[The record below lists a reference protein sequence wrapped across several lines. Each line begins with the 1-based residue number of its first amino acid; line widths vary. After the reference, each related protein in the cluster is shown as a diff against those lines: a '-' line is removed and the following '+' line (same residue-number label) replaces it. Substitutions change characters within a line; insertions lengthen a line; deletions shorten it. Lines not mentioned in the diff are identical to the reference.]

1 MAILTKFYD
10 KDTRTDKVW
19 YESSNIYYS
28 EFVENEFDN
37 KGQLY
42 VVFKNGA
49 KYQYKD
55 VDMPTDYLIFKKGGL
70 DGSNGKAL
78 NAYIKPKYE
87 FEKLDVVNIE
97 LLEEERQRIEEANKP
112 TQEEIKKQDVY
123 FISGHRNIT
132 PEEFSF
138 NYELAIGAVLNEN
151 PDALF
156 VVGDYYGVDIMAQ
169 NYLLDV
175 EKVNPEHVFVY
186 HMFDKPRNANPKVV
200 NFCGGYTSDE
210 ERDAAMTAA
219 STSDIAFVR
228 DHTKLS
234 GTAQNILRRHRFFIK
249 KENQ

>member
-19 YESSNIYYS
+19 YNSSNIYYS

-49 KYQYKD
+49 KYLYKD

-87 FEKLDVVNIE
+87 FEKKEVVDVNV
-97 LLEEERQRIEEANKP
+97 LEEERKRIESVLNDTK
-112 TQEEIKKQDVY
+112 EETVREDVY

-132 PEEFSF
+132 EEEFSI
-138 NYELAIGAVLNEN
+138 NYETTIDMVLEKN
-151 PDALF
+151 PNCLF
-156 VVGDYYGVDIMAQ
+156 VVGDYYGTDIMAQ

-175 EKVNPEHVFVY
+175 LEIEPERVFVY

-200 NFCGGYTSDE
+200 NFVGGFTSDE
-210 ERDAAMTAA
+210 ERDAAMTKM
-219 STSDIAFVR
+219 STDDIAFVR

-234 GTAQNILRRHRFFIK
+234 GTAQNILRRYRFLTK
-249 KENQ
+249 KQ

>member
-19 YESSNIYYS
+19 YNSSNIYYS

-49 KYQYKD
+49 KYLYKD

-87 FEKLDVVNIE
+87 FEKKEVVDVNV
-97 LLEEERQRIEEANKP
+97 LEEERKRIESVLNDTK
-112 TQEEIKKQDVY
+112 EETVREDVY

-132 PEEFSF
+132 GEEFSI
-138 NYELAIGAVLNEN
+138 NYETTIDMVLEKN
-151 PDALF
+151 PNCLF
-156 VVGDYYGVDIMAQ
+156 VVGDYYGTDIMAQ

-175 EKVNPEHVFVY
+175 LEIEPERVFVY

-200 NFCGGYTSDE
+200 NFVGGFTSDE
-210 ERDAAMTAA
+210 ERDAAMTKV
-219 STSDIAFVR
+219 STDDIAFVR

-234 GTAQNILRRHRFFIK
+234 GTAQNILRRYRFLTK
-249 KENQ
+249 KQ

>member
-19 YESSNIYYS
+19 YNSSNIYYS

-49 KYQYKD
+49 KYLYKD

-87 FEKLDVVNIE
+87 FEKKEVVDVNV
-97 LLEEERQRIEEANKP
+97 LEEERKRIESVLNDTK
-112 TQEEIKKQDVY
+112 EETVREDVY

-132 PEEFSF
+132 EEEFSI
-138 NYELAIGAVLNEN
+138 NYETTIDMVLEKN
-151 PDALF
+151 PNCLF
-156 VVGDYYGVDIMAQ
+156 VVGDYYGADIMAQ

-175 EKVNPEHVFVY
+175 LEIEPERVFVY

-200 NFCGGYTSDE
+200 NFVGGFTSDE
-210 ERDAAMTAA
+210 ERDAAMTKV
-219 STSDIAFVR
+219 STDDIAFVR

-234 GTAQNILRRHRFFIK
+234 GTAQNILRRYRFLTK
-249 KENQ
+249 KQ

>member
-19 YESSNIYYS
+19 YNSSNIYYS

-49 KYQYKD
+49 KYLYKD

-87 FEKLDVVNIE
+87 FEKKETVDVNV
-97 LLEEERQRIEEANKP
+97 LEEERKRIESVLNDTK
-112 TQEEIKKQDVY
+112 EETVREDVY

-132 PEEFSF
+132 EEEFSI
-138 NYELAIGAVLNEN
+138 NYETTIDMVLEKN
-151 PDALF
+151 PNCLF
-156 VVGDYYGVDIMAQ
+156 VVGDYYGTDIMAQ

-175 EKVNPEHVFVY
+175 LEIEPERVFVY

-200 NFCGGYTSDE
+200 NFVGGFTSDE
-210 ERDAAMTAA
+210 ERDAAMTKV
-219 STSDIAFVR
+219 STDDIAFVR

-234 GTAQNILRRHRFFIK
+234 GTAQNILRRYRFLTK
-249 KENQ
+249 KQ

>member
-19 YESSNIYYS
+19 YNSSNIYYS

-49 KYQYKD
+49 KYLYKD

-87 FEKLDVVNIE
+87 FEKKEVVDVNV
-97 LLEEERQRIEEANKP
+97 LEEERKRIESVLNDTK
-112 TQEEIKKQDVY
+112 EETVREDVY

-132 PEEFSF
+132 EEEFSI
-138 NYELAIGAVLNEN
+138 NYETTIDMVLEKN
-151 PDALF
+151 PNCLF
-156 VVGDYYGVDIMAQ
+156 VVGDYYGTDIMAQ

-175 EKVNPEHVFVY
+175 LEIEPERVFVY

-200 NFCGGYTSDE
+200 NFVGGFTSDE
-210 ERDAAMTAA
+210 ERDAAMTKV
-219 STSDIAFVR
+219 STDDIAFVR

-234 GTAQNILRRHRFFIK
+234 GTAQNILRRYRFLTK
-249 KENQ
+249 KQ

>member
-1 MAILTKFYD
+1 MAILTKFYNP
-10 KDTRTDKVW
+10 DTKTDRVW

-28 EFVENEFDN
+28 EFVENKYDN

-49 KYQYKD
+49 KYLYKD

-87 FEKLDVVNIE
+87 FEKMEVVSIEQLEEDRRNIE
-97 LLEEERQRIEEANKP
+97 NMLNESKEEV
-112 TQEEIKKQDVY
+112 KKQDTY
-123 FISGHRNIT
+123 FISGHRDIT
-132 PEEFSF
+132 PEEFSL
-138 NYELAIGAVLNEN
+138 NYEETINAVLAQN
-151 PDALF
+151 PDCLF
-156 VVGDYYGVDIMAQ
+156 VVGDYYGTDIMAQ
-169 NYLLDV
+169 NYLLDTLQI
-175 EKVNPEHVFVY
+175 NPEHVFVY

-210 ERDAAMTAA
+210 ERDAAMTAV
-219 STSDIAFVR
+219 STDDIAFVR

-234 GTAQNILRRHRFFIK
+234 GTAQNILRRYRFLTK
-249 KENQ
+249 KQ

>member
-1 MAILTKFYD
+1 MAVLTKFYD
-10 KDTRTDKVW
+10 KEKRTDKVW
-19 YESSNIYYS
+19 YSSSNIYYS
-28 EFVENEFDN
+28 EFVENEHDN

-87 FEKLDVVNIE
+87 FEKMEVVDMD
-97 LLEEERQRIEEANKP
+97 LLEEERKRIDELLNDTKENV
-112 TQEEIKKQDVY
+112 KKEDIY
-123 FISGHRNIT
+123 FISGHRNVT
-132 PEEFSF
+132 PEEFSL
-138 NYELAIGAVLNEN
+138 NYEPVIDAVLNKN
-151 PDALF
+151 PNSLF

-169 NYLLDV
+169 NYLLDTLEV
-175 EKVNPEHVFVY
+175 QPEHVFVY

-200 NFCGGYTSDE
+200 NFCGGYKSDE

-219 STSDIAFVR
+219 STDDIAFVR

-234 GTAQNILRRHRFFIK
+234 GTAQNILRRYRFLTK
-249 KENQ
+249 NDR